1 MGLPDFG
8 TSLGTGDYGQLTV
21 EHVPMLFRRH
31 CSLGQLSD
39 QGLKLHTSSKDS
51 STQGQHLMV
60 HQAILH
66 HVCAISHDLRHA
78 SKLI

>member
-8 TSLGTGDYGQLTV
+8 TSLGDYGHLTV
-21 EHVPMLFRRH
+21 EHVPMRFWRH
-31 CSLGQLSD
+31 FSLRQLSN
-39 QGLKLHTSSKDS
+39 QGLKLHISSKDS

-66 HVCAISHDLRHA
+66 HVCVISRDLRHA
-78 SKLI
+78 CKLI